1 MGFALM
7 VNGARSSFKQ
17 VFGKFDYEEAC
28 HGAVCIEIAPG
39 EVEVVRW
46 HEAASPDDRLAAL
59 PVAYLAYSSLGA
71 THINQVLRNIL
82 GKAAVRWNVL
92 RQRTLQ
98 GA

>member
-1 MGFALM
+1 
-7 VNGARSSFKQ
+7 

-46 HEAASPDDRLAAL
+46 HEAAPPDDRLAAL

-71 THINQVLRNIL
+71 AHINQVLRNMF
-82 GKAAVRWNVL
+82 GKGGSVGMSCGNGRFRALEPSV
-92 RQRTLQ
+92 
-98 GA
+98 GGGS